1 MDADEGLR
9 QRRGRGAL
17 LRRLR
22 HVHGAPLRRL
32 RRDGRSLVQTRT
44 RTLALALVL
53 ALALALAL
61 ALTLTLALALALTL
75 TLTFTLTFTLTRYSA
90 ERGKVPSSWSDERA
104 SAYLL
109 ERLGLVR
116 VSCPYPYP

>member
-53 ALALALAL
+53 ALALTLPLA
-61 ALTLTLALALALTL
+61 LTLALALALTL

-116 VSCPYPYP
+116 VSCPYPYPYP